1 MRGLLVVDVQNDFC
15 QGGAL
20 EVKQAEE
27 IIPVVNELIDRFTD
41 REEVVVAT
49 MDWHPAD
56 HGSFASNSGG
66 KVGEM
71 GDLHGIPQIWW
82 PDHCVQGSSG
92 AELHPKLRPVQD
104 KIHKGTNPRVD
115 SYSGFYS
122 ASREETDLDKFLKE
136 KEVDTLYVVGLA
148 TDYCVKFT
156 VMDALKL
163 GYKVYLVTDGC
174 RGVNLSPSDSD
185 DAIREMREGGA
196 IVVSS
201 RDIVLDQ

>member
-1 MRGLLVVDVQNDFC
+1 MRGLLVVDIQNDFC

-20 EVKQAEE
+20 EVKSAEE
-27 IIPVVNELIDRFTD
+27 IIPVVNRLIDEFSR

-49 MDWHPAD
+49 MDWHPAN

-66 KVGEM
+66 RVGEV

-82 PDHCVQGSSG
+82 PDHCVQGTHG
-92 AELHPKLRPVQD
+92 AELHPGLNPIED

-122 ASREETDLDKFLKE
+122 ASREETDLDAFFKARD
-136 KEVDTLYVVGLA
+136 VDTLYVVGLA

-185 DAIREMREGGA
+185 DAIREMREKKA
-196 IVVSS
+196 VIVCSK
-201 RDIVLDQ
+201 DIVLD

>member
-20 EVKQAEE
+20 EVKSAEE
-27 IIPVVNELIDRFTD
+27 IIPVVNGLIDGFKR

-66 KVGEM
+66 KIGEM
-71 GDLHGIPQIWW
+71 GDLHGVPQIWW
-82 PDHCVQGSSG
+82 PDHCIQGTQG
-92 AELHPKLRPVQD
+92 AELHPGLRPIED
-104 KIHKGTNPRVD
+104 KIYKGTNPRVD

-122 ASREETDLDKFLKE
+122 ASREETDLDNFFKARD
-136 KEVDTLYVVGLA
+136 VDTIYVVGLA

-156 VMDALKL
+156 VMDALQL
-163 GYKVYLVTDGC
+163 GYRVYLIADGC

-185 DAIREMREGGA
+185 DAIRDMREKGA
-196 IVVSS
+196 VIINSK
-201 RDIVLDQ
+201 DIVLD

>member
-20 EVKQAEE
+20 EVKSAEE
-27 IIPVVNELIDRFTD
+27 IIPVVNGLIDGFKR

-66 KVGEM
+66 KIGEM
-71 GDLHGIPQIWW
+71 GDLHGVPQIWW
-82 PDHCVQGSSG
+82 PDHCIQGTQG
-92 AELHPKLRPVQD
+92 AELHPGLRPVED
-104 KIHKGTNPRVD
+104 KIYKGTNPRVD

-122 ASREETDLDKFLKE
+122 ASREETDLDNFFKARD
-136 KEVDTLYVVGLA
+136 VDTIYVVGLA

-156 VMDALKL
+156 VMDALQL
-163 GYKVYLVTDGC
+163 GYRVYLIADGC
-174 RGVNLSPSDSD
+174 RGVNLSSSDSD
-185 DAIREMREGGA
+185 DAIRDMRKKGA
-196 IVVSS
+196 VIVNSK
-201 RDIVLDQ
+201 DIVLD

>member
-20 EVKQAEE
+20 EVKSAEE
-27 IIPVVNELIDRFTD
+27 IIPVVNGLIDGFKR

-66 KVGEM
+66 KIGEM
-71 GDLHGIPQIWW
+71 GDLHGVPQIWW
-82 PDHCVQGSSG
+82 PDHCIQGTQG
-92 AELHPKLRPVQD
+92 AELHPGLRPVED
-104 KIHKGTNPRVD
+104 KIYKGTNPRVD

-122 ASREETDLDKFLKE
+122 ASREETDLDNFFKARD
-136 KEVDTLYVVGLA
+136 VDTIYVVGLA

-156 VMDALKL
+156 VMDALQL
-163 GYKVYLVTDGC
+163 GYRVYLIADGC

-185 DAIREMREGGA
+185 DAIRDMREKGA
-196 IVVSS
+196 VIINSK
-201 RDIVLDQ
+201 DIVLD

>member
-41 REEVVVAT
+41 RGEVVVAT

-71 GDLHGIPQIWW
+71 GDLCGISQIWW
-82 PDHCVQGSSG
+82 PDHCVQNTHG
-92 AELHPKLRPVQD
+92 AELHPELRFVQD
-104 KIHKGTNPRVD
+104 KIHKGTNSKVD

-122 ASREETDLDKFLKE
+122 ASREETDLDQFLKE
-136 KEVDTLYVVGLA
+136 RKVDTLYVVGLA

-163 GYKVYLVTDGC
+163 GYKVYLVADGC

-196 IVVSS
+196 VIVSS